1 MRRLVTA
8 AAITASIL
16 IPAAPALAAAGE
28 PQRPSGPFTQIA
40 TSANGRDNGFG
51 NCGHNSSGGLPR
63 LDGGNGG
70 LVNLAKANLCL
81 PPANSGG
88 DDPGASGGDV

>member
-8 AAITASIL
+8 AAITASVL
-16 IPAAPALAAAGE
+16 IPAAPALAAGE
-28 PQRPSGPFTQIA
+28 PQRPSGSFTQIA
-40 TSANGRDNGFG
+40 PSANGGDNGFG
-51 NCGHNSSGGLPR
+51 NCGRNSSGGLPR

-70 LVNLAKANLCL
+70 LVNLAKANHCL
-81 PPANSGG
+81 PPASSGG